1 MSLYDILACPTCKV
15 HVTRRGDG
23 LNCGQCGRAY
33 PIVNGVPVMMPDGSV
48 PGVQHEAELVVRD
61 SYVPWVFRTIL
72 QSLLD
77 DQWVLEIGS
86 GNMRLDDPCIIRMDV
101 TLTPYVD
108 VVADAHHLP
117 FVPGSLDYVFSMAV
131 FEHLRNPFQA
141 AQSIHEAL
149 KDGGFIYHECNF
161 VFAYHG
167 YPHHYFNAS
176 LQGLE
181 QLFAAFRPLRK
192 GVAPY
197 QMPSFAVGMILR
209 TFLHHTQA
217 HRYPHGR
224 RLTSLL
230 HHVVA
235 LDLTEFDIYFKE
247 EEALKLAAG
256 TYYAGV
262 KEVTPTST
270 LVPAPIRD
278 LWQQDA
284 GLQRRFP
291 DLNQLTTTDNI
302 LTWAKTEGRRQHA
315 EVARC
320 LDAIAPAHKR
330 GAGAPWDRGPIHALP
345 LIEPL
350 YGAIGFDPTNTMA
363 ENARVAVKRPGPS
376 LYTRLR
382 RRASRV
388 PLLRRLYAAVVK
400 QGGA

>member
-1 MSLYDILACPTCKV
+1 MMDVY
-15 HVTRRGDG
+15 RRGFESRGLDYAVWGHISDG
-23 LNCGQCGRAY
+23 NVHPNVIPHSYEDVVRGKEAILEFGREVLRRLGGCPLAEH
-33 PIVNGVPVMMPDGSV
+33 GVGRNPVKQALLRQLVWRRGASISGCSDARRQTRAGPRTCRSWKLA
-48 PGVQHEAELVVRD
+48 PGV
-61 SYVPWVFRTIL
+61 
-72 QSLLD
+72 
-77 DQWVLEIGS
+77 
-86 GNMRLDDPCIIRMDV
+86 
-101 TLTPYVD
+101 
-108 VVADAHHLP
+108 
-117 FVPGSLDYVFSMAV
+117 
-131 FEHLRNPFQA
+131 
-141 AQSIHEAL
+141 
-149 KDGGFIYHECNF
+149 
-161 VFAYHG
+161 
-167 YPHHYFNAS
+167 YFNAS